1 MITVLYVDDEPELL
15 EIGKIFLEGTG
26 DFSVT
31 TVDSVSAAFDVLKT
45 NHFDAI
51 ISDYQM
57 PDIDGL
63 EFLKQV
69 RLLYRE
75 IPFILFTG
83 RGREDIVIL
92 ALNLGADF
100 YLQKGGEPKSQYA
113 ELAHKVRQ
121 AAGKKLA
128 EQALIQSQ
136 AYLNQIFSSVKAGI
150 MIVDYVTHEIV
161 DINPAAMDLIGL
173 PREQIIGNRCHRFI
187 CPAEEGQCPI
197 SDLHKTIDNTERV
210 LITGQ
215 GMKIPIIKYVTR
227 VTLETRE
234 CLLETFI
241 DNRERKQAEDNLLQ
255 KTEDLHAAYE
265 ELTATE
271 EELRFQFDKL
281 VISEQNLRESEDK
294 FRALVEQ
301 SLDGTIITDFSG
313 TLLFA
318 NPRIGEI
325 IGHKQVLDLVGK
337 SNIIEFVT
345 PEFRGRA
352 ISDFSKVAAGT
363 DSFPVEYKILT
374 LDKKEI
380 WIECIGKKISFGGL
394 PSMILC
400 IHDISER
407 KRAEAEIKE
416 AKERFELFFNTTPNA
431 ALITRL
437 TDGIITEVNEAF
449 VDLTGF
455 LRKEIVGKT
464 SAEFNIW
471 VHPEECQMFVSEVR
485 KNGFCKNFEAQFWQ
499 KNGTRIIGNISGKI
513 IRLQEIPHIVSITF
527 DITDSKRT
535 KEALH
540 MANSKL
546 QLLSGITRHDILNQI
561 LVVNAYCIQSERI
574 LQDNQ
579 KALDFLMKIKKAT
592 KKIQQTISFTKDYQE
607 LGMNDPVWQNIGKIA
622 QMAAI
627 DLLPEHIVLN
637 VNTENC
643 EIFADPML
651 MLVFYNLFENVNRHG
666 EKATEIVIGFM
677 ENENTGTLIIQDNG
691 VGIPDNLKEQVFER
705 GFGINTGFGLFL
717 IREILAITGLSITET
732 GTAGQGAR
740 FEIPLPPGTWRRGPG

>member
-1 MITVLYVDDEPELL
+1 MPE
-15 EIGKIFLEGTG
+15 
-26 DFSVT
+26 
-31 TVDSVSAAFDVLKT
+31 
-45 NHFDAI
+45 
-51 ISDYQM
+51 
-57 PDIDGL
+57 IDGL

-92 ALNLGADF
+92 ALNLGVDF
-100 YLQKGGEPKSQYA
+100 YLQKGGDPKSQYA
-113 ELAHKVRQ
+113 ELAHKIRQ
-121 AAGKKLA
+121 ATGKKQA

-150 MIVDYVTHEIV
+150 MIIDYVTHEIV
-161 DINPAAMDLIGL
+161 DVNPAGMDLIGL
-173 PREQIIGNRCHRFI
+173 PREQIIGNICHKFI
-187 CPAEEGQCPI
+187 CPAEAGQCPI
-197 SDLHKTIDNTERV
+197 TDHHKTIDNTERV
-210 LITGQ
+210 LLTHLG
-215 GMKIPIIKYVTR
+215 KRVSIIKYVTR
-227 VTLETRE
+227 VTLEGRE

-241 DNRERKQAEDNLLQ
+241 DNSERKQAEDNLIQ

-271 EELRFQFDKL
+271 EELRFHFDKL

-313 TLLFA
+313 TMLFA

-325 IGHKQVLDLVGK
+325 IGHKQISDLVGK
-337 SNIIEFVT
+337 SNIIEFVM
-345 PEFRGRA
+345 PEFRDRA
-352 ISDFSKVAAGT
+352 ISDFAKVAAGI
-363 DSFPVEYKILT
+363 DSYLVDYKILT

-380 WIECIGKKISFGGL
+380 WIECIGKKITFAGS

-437 TDGIITEVNEAF
+437 TDGIITEVSEAF
-449 VDLTGF
+449 VALTGF
-455 LRKEIVGKT
+455 SREDIVGKT

-471 VHPEECQMFVSEVR
+471 VHPEECQAFVREVR
-485 KNGFCKNFEAQFWQ
+485 KNGFSKNFEAHFWQ
-499 KNGTRIIGNISGKI
+499 KNGTLIIGNISGKI
-513 IRLQEIPHIVSITF
+513 IRLQGIPHIVSVTF
-527 DITDSKRT
+527 DITDARRT

-540 MANSKL
+540 AANSKL
-546 QLLSGITRHDILNQI
+546 QLLSSITRHDILNQI
-561 LVVNAYCIQSERI
+561 LIVNAYCVQSERI
-574 LQDNQ
+574 MQDNQ
-579 KALDFLMKIKKAT
+579 KTLDFLMHIKKAT
-592 KKIQQTISFTKDYQE
+592 NKIQQTISFTKDYHE
-607 LGMNDPVWQNIGKIA
+607 LGMNDPVWQNIEKIA
-622 QMAAI
+622 QMAAV
-627 DLLPEHIVLN
+627 DLLPESIVLK
-637 VNTENC
+637 VNTETR

-666 EKATEIVIGFM
+666 MKATEIVVGFIEE
-677 ENENTGTLIIQDNG
+677 ENAGTLFIQDDG
-691 VGIPDNLKEQVFER
+691 IGIPADLKERIFER
-705 GFGINTGFGLFL
+705 GFGTNTGFGLFL

-732 GTAGQGAR
+732 GTAGKGAR
-740 FEIPLPPGTWRRGPG
+740 FEIHLPPGTWRKGPG